1 MFSSVTMVEV
11 HKIIY
16 HMCAC
21 GYNTS
26 FSSNATRHKNS
37 KCTQEMTT
45 KIREFVFKED
55 YDRDT
60 KSMVINGDHA
70 HVDNSVDN
78 SVQNININ
86 LTVPANTIVGSI
98 YDALANQEC
107 LDAIRYAD
115 SHQIPAIL
123 FKYTRGTKAEN
134 RIIKYDVAKNA
145 VKFLDPVTGTE
156 VSKDL
161 KKYRNEYLTEQA
173 DVYDEAHHIQYMPPE
188 IQRSMKELSKPSL
201 ANGKKKERPIP
212 AGEVIKMCA
221 AGDHRMYKLPVDTKQ
236 FFTKVAND
244 VDNEIKS
251 AA

>member
-1 MFSSVTMVEV
+1 MKTYKTAL
-11 HKIIY
+11 HT
-16 HMCAC
+16 CGC
-21 GYNTS
+21 GYET
-26 FSSNATRHKNS
+26 FDISNANKHKKT
-37 KCTQEMTT
+37 KCMHEMTSET
-45 KIREFVFKED
+45 VEFVRKDD

-60 KSMVINGDHA
+60 KSMVINGDHT
-70 HVDNSVDN
+70 HIGN

-107 LDAIRYAD
+107 IDAIRYAD
-115 SHQIPAIL
+115 PHQIPAIL

-145 VKFLDPVTGTE
+145 VKFLDPVTGAE

-173 DVYDEAHHIQYMPPE
+173 DVYDEAHHIQYMPSE
-188 IQRSMKELSKPSL
+188 IHRSMKELSKPSL